1 MIATDQTRQPDSAEQ
16 VEAREAQQKE
26 DRHRKRFFWGSL
38 LTLVTLL
45 PWAVNFAFATLSI
58 MLHRPNRGAFPSDP
72 HLMKIYMT
80 LRLVVA
86 IVAAV
91 AALTFL
97 VRSFRVGHPVRAVTS
112 GFAILWNIYMVF
124 ISIFFLRML
133 YVRW

>member
-1 MIATDQTRQPDSAEQ
+1 MIATDQIQPPDTVEQ
-16 VEAREAQQKE
+16 VETLEVRQKE
-26 DRHRKRFFWGSL
+26 NRHHKRFFWGSL

-45 PWAVNFAFATLSI
+45 PWAVNFAFAMFSI

-80 LRLVVA
+80 LRLIIA
-86 IVAAV
+86 IIAAA

-97 VRSFRVGHPVRAVTS
+97 VRSFRTGHPVRAVAS

-124 ISIFFLRML
+124 ISVFFLRML